1 MYHYFTTSCPR
12 ILLLHIVGIV
22 RLAEMTETELNSLK
36 LILKSTSF
44 LASSDVT
51 IGEFSGSSYLL

>member
-22 RLAEMTETELNSLK
+22 RLAEMTETELSSLK
-36 LILKSTSF
+36 LI
-44 LASSDVT
+44 
-51 IGEFSGSSYLL
+51 